1 MTGEPGASPGASCVG
16 CGAGCSGTVGTIGR
30 TGSGSRGAELYHHS
44 ANEIANS
51 TTTAPISWSTALRW
65 LGSRRPRRRRSPPP
79 GRRSRSSALG
89 SVNAAPLTKSS
100 SNTVSSNSA
109 AMADLSGTR
118 GRSPSRLV
126 DAAPEPTSD
135 DLEPV
140 TSLATGPRDQPHR
153 PFILRSIMVSW
164 QGHLIRVRA
173 REQAI
178 DLRRR
183 TERPPIRLESHFL
196 LMWTWNAFYG
206 EGEFASRTGRNR
218 P

>member
-1 MTGEPGASPGASCVG
+1 
-16 CGAGCSGTVGTIGR
+16 GCSGTVGTIGR

-65 LGSRRPRRRRSPPP
+65 LGSRRPRRGGRTAPARSARLAARRMRRCSRLS
-79 GRRSRSSALG
+79 GRRIRSSALG
-89 SVNAAPLTKSS
+89 SVKAAPLTKSS

-140 TSLATGPRDQPHR
+140 TSPGTGPRDQPHL
-153 PFILRSIMVSW
+153 PFILRSIKVSW
-164 QGHLIRVRA
+164 QGRPIRVRA
-173 REQAI
+173 REQAF

-206 EGEFASRTGRNR
+206 EGEFASRTGRKR